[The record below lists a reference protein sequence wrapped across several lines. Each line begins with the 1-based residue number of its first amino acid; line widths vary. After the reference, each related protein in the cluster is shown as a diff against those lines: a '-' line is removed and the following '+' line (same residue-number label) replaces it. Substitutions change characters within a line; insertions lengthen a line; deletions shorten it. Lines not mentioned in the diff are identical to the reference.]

1 MFADI
6 IAILVIVVLVS
17 HFIKGGHV
25 DGFLK
30 FFGLA
35 RESAKKQGAR
45 GTVHAVV
52 DGVFNNADNIT
63 KAIKSGASKAS
74 GFTQEKVQGLK
85 AQDYEYDASRREL
98 TIFLSR
104 TQDMVLE
111 AVDGGGFKAFLINL
125 DGKEI
130 ELDKRAF
137 ERQINMLSR
146 KGKLSDSQAKAMKDF
161 MAMGRKSRP
170 SDERTTR
177 IPRNHR

>member
-6 IAILVIVVLVS
+6 IAILVVIILVS
-17 HFIKGGHV
+17 HFIKGGHM
-25 DGFLK
+25 DSFLK
-30 FFGLA
+30 FFGLV
-35 RESAKKQGAR
+35 RESARKQGVR
-45 GTVHAVV
+45 GTTHAVI
-52 DGVFNNADNIT
+52 DGIFNNADNIT
-63 KAIKSGASKAS
+63 KAIKSGASK
-74 GFTQEKVQGLK
+74 TQEKVQGLK

-161 MAMGRKSRP
+161 MAMGRRTRP
-170 SDERTTR
+170 SEERTTR
-177 IPRNHR
+177 IPRNRR